1 MDGPED
7 PLPVFGQGEDEHLGQ
22 LIRDAC
28 FTHLSREEHHECRKR
43 VQNFAIGKISVREEV
58 DLRLQEHMH
67 LPAESLPGDHL
78 RPEEQEE
85 ARFRLAQFV
94 QAHPHRSFQSEP
106 AVPMLD
112 RFFENLAF
120 LTRGG
125 VFRGIAA
132 FCVVL
137 VLGNSVALAATEAVP
152 GDTLYPVKVNVMEP
166 ARAMVTVTTA
176 GRAEWASNCVK
187 RRLAEAERL
196 IARKEL
202 TSAHWAAIE
211 ESLDRHVSVAKRHI
225 NKLAQ
230 EDPESAAD
238 ISVSLE
244 TTLIAHSAAISDVK
258 EGDQDNEVLESVF
271 DDVSS
276 AASVASELTMDIEE
290 QVSST
295 EEDMARIATRT
306 IQSASSAVSDLDAT
320 IQADI
325 AIQSNGRRVKAAR
338 SLLDDADAQLKAGQ
352 FKQSLNIARQAA
364 RRAEEGKAFLRMGLS
379 IDVDADTSASSASLE
394 NSSAS
399 SAEAIAASSTSC
411 SSSVYFPVSQQVIV
425 PAAAEDTS
433 SSKKTNHT
441 SSSSSARSVS
451 SSSSVAEQKSVSS
464 SSDSSLSVESQ
475 TSVGVSLPVPIPVP
489 VPLPSLPSLP

>member
-1 MDGPED
+1 MTDHERPADGDIDEDAVKSSFFSVCRDRMHAEEQNCMRKFLQDCISCGMCVRTAPRCRHLEYMLGISPETR
-7 PLPVFGQGEDEHLGQ
+7 LPDDHLQ
-22 LIRDAC
+22 ANELA
-28 FTHLSREEHHECRKR
+28 ECRASICR
-43 VQNFAIGKISVREEV
+43 FIDSQDISV
-58 DLRLQEHMH
+58 QKHAQM
-67 LPAESLPGDHL
+67 AE
-78 RPEEQEE
+78 
-85 ARFRLAQFV
+85 
-94 QAHPHRSFQSEP
+94 
-106 AVPMLD
+106 

-137 VLGNSVALAATEAVP
+137 ILSNSVALAANETVP
-152 GDTLYPVKVNVMEP
+152 GDTLYPVKVNVIEP

-202 TSAHWAAIE
+202 TTAHWAAIE

-379 IDVDADTSASSASLE
+379 IDVDADMSASSASIE

-425 PAAAEDTS
+425 PAAAEDAS
-433 SSKKTNHT
+433 SSKKANHT
-441 SSSSSARSVS
+441 SSSSARSVS

-475 TSVGVSLPVPIPVP
+475 TSGGVSLPVPIPVP